1 MVPLRAF
8 RKTMTVLAAAFGCA
22 IVASMLPGNAYQR
35 WQLLAGAIQA

>member
-8 RKTMTVLAAAFGCA
+8 RKTMTILAAALGCA
-22 IVASMLPGNAYQR
+22 VVASMLPGNAYQR